1 MMLLYTYRSSHFDCL
16 SPSDEFY
23 IIIIILYST
32 AIYYTLGL
40 GNTQPKGET
49 TRYY

>member
-16 SPSDEFY
+16 SPSDED
-23 IIIIILYST
+23 ILYST